1 MKQMIKNEKGVTMIA
16 IVITIIILLII
27 VATVSFSSKNGID
40 MKKMNNMYT
49 DIILLE
55 DKVALYYLEHGTIP
69 AKGAALLP
77 DEIPDEIKTYNPND
91 NENYYKLDLD
101 LLENVDLNYAI
112 DASNVRDIY
121 IINEKSHAIYYLK
134 GVTISEYDNLTMN
147 RKQDVTYYT
156 IPRKY
161 DAVDLVEL
169 ESEIEGVDAVY
180 TDINVFAF
188 SSSDPSVIIG
198 FNPVKYSA
206 GSNFDPDLVIPFER
220 TYVDEN
226 GLIQTVRITKIE
238 ENAFNADKNI
248 KIKRNVYIP
257 NKITVGKGAF
267 KGQSAITGATLY
279 VSYLGE
285 GAFENCSA
293 MTNLTIKG
301 LKTIPKNAF
310 KGALKAS
317 NVEITIGEP
326 VEVIEEYAFEGMG
339 SVKKMVFPKTLKS
352 VKAYAFA
359 NPKSDSSI
367 EKFDLSLCD
376 GLMEVGDYAFYDYQ
390 NVNSITVSSLARIKI
405 GHMAFNNAKSSI
417 LPRTSHFYLNDYST
431 YYTNSF
437 PSGFTIHSG
446 TNLDSSNE

>member
-55 DKVALYYLEHGTIP
+55 DKVAFYYLEHGTIP

-112 DASNVRDIY
+112 DATNVRDIY

-134 GVTISEYDNLTMN
+134 GVTISEYNNLTMD
-147 RKQDVTYYT
+147 KAQEITYYT

-169 ESEIEGVDAVY
+169 ESEIEGVDTTY

-198 FNPVKYSA
+198 FNGGKYSA
-206 GSNFDPDLVIPFER
+206 GSKFSSDLVIPFER

-238 ENAFNADKNI
+238 ENAFNSDKNI
-248 KIKRNVYIP
+248 KIEGNVYIL

-293 MTNLTIKG
+293 MNNLTIKG

-310 KGALKAS
+310 NGALKTS
-317 NVEITIGEP
+317 TVQITIGEP
-326 VEVIEEYAFEGMG
+326 VEVIEENAFSGIS
-339 SVKKMVFPKTLKS
+339 SVTKIVFPKTLKR

-359 NPKSDSSI
+359 NPTSNTGIKNID
-367 EKFDLSLCD
+367 FSLCD
-376 GLMEVGDYAFYDYQ
+376 GLMEIGDSAFF
-390 NVNSITVSSLARIKI
+390 NHKKIEAITVSSLARIKI
-405 GHMAFNNAKSSI
+405 GQKAFNNESLSI
-417 LPRTSHFYLNDYST
+417 LPRTTHFYLNDYST

-446 TNLDSSNE
+446 TNLDSLEP